1 MVYPFSG
8 ILFSYKHTSKNA
20 VLIHATTQMNPE
32 NMTLN
37 ERSQTHKVM
46 YLMIPFIWN
55 VKKYP

>member
-8 ILFSYKHTSKNA
+8 ILFSYTHTQIENA

-37 ERSQTHKVM
+37 ERSQTHKAT
-46 YLMIPFIWN
+46 YLMIPFI
-55 VKKYP
+55 